1 MFGRSRLSFLS
12 ILFILVMIFGQNP
25 FASHSV
31 QADEFPI
38 GLTMVYDVWVDNFI
52 PPGPA
57 YGYTMEY
64 IVTRWIDEENL
75 LLECNRSIEGVN
87 DTLITTFANITLDI
101 PGYPPIWMNVSSWEV
116 DDIIVFS
123 GEEYQIYETAYT
135 VWNDGYFESYH
146 LFNATNGNGTY
157 ASYHSPLG
165 VLTEYG
171 RLSTISNGSTTEVSY
186 GIYLLDTNFVDFFPL
201 LETPPTTTTITTGT
215 TGTTE
220 TTGSTTPPPSSIQ
233 QTGEPLTGLTLV
245 FGIGIVIEIFV
256 IILFLRQRK

>member
-1 MFGRSRLSFLS
+1 
-12 ILFILVMIFGQNP
+12 
-25 FASHSV
+25 
-31 QADEFPI
+31 
-38 GLTMVYDVWVDNFI
+38 
-52 PPGPA
+52 
-57 YGYTMEY
+57 
-64 IVTRWIDEENL
+64 
-75 LLECNRSIEGVN
+75 
-87 DTLITTFANITLDI
+87 
-101 PGYPPIWMNVSSWEV
+101 MNVSSWEV